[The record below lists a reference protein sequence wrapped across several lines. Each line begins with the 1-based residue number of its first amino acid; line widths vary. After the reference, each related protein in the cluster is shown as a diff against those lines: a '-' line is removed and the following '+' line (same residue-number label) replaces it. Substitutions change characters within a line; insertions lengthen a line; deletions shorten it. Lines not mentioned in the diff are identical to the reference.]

1 MNRKPENLVD
11 APGSLTV
18 KIIRFVIPLML
29 TGILQLLYNAAD
41 SVVVGRFE
49 SSDALAA
56 VTSVGSLIN
65 LLVNLFMGLSVGT
78 SVAVAHDWGAKD
90 YEGVSRTIH
99 TSYLISFIGGILVS
113 AVGIAF
119 SGQFL
124 VWMKSDPAVLPLSI
138 RYLRIYFVGT
148 TANMAYNFGASVLRS
163 VGDTRRPLYFLA
175 VSGLVNVILNLI
187 FVIVFRMGVDGVA
200 WATVASQVLS
210 AAFVIIY
217 MMKVQTP
224 IHFNWRKLKLH
235 PDKLKKIVLVG
246 LPAGL
251 QGTVFSISNVII
263 QSSVNSFGNVVMAGN
278 GAAASIEGFTY
289 IAMNSFY
296 HASLT
301 FVGQFV
307 GARKLERING
317 VIFRCLGLV
326 TAVGLFFGVLSY
338 VFAHPLL
345 SIYLPNDPGAVEY
358 GRTRL
363 LYLAVPY
370 FLCGMMEVM
379 VGGQR
384 GMGLSLLP
392 MINALLGSCV
402 LRIVW
407 IVTIFAAHHTLF
419 MLYISYPVSWLVTT
433 LAHSVVY
440 AVRLRKLRRE
450 AEGEE
455 PGTAD

>member
-1 MNRKPENLVD
+1 
-11 APGSLTV
+11 
-18 KIIRFVIPLML
+18 
-29 TGILQLLYNAAD
+29 
-41 SVVVGRFE
+41 
-49 SSDALAA
+49 
-56 VTSVGSLIN
+56 
-65 LLVNLFMGLSVGT
+65 MGLSVGP

-90 YEGVSRTIH
+90 FEGVSRTIH

-124 VWMKSDPAVLPLSI
+124 VWMKSDPAVLPLSA

-210 AAFVIIY
+210 AAFVIVY
-217 MMKVQTP
+217 MMRTDGP
-224 IHFNWRKLKLH
+224 IRFEWKKLRVH

-289 IAMNSFY
+289 IAMNSVY

-307 GARKLERING
+307 GARKLDRING
-317 VIFRCLGLV
+317 VIFRCLALV
-326 TAVGLFFGVLSY
+326 SAIGIFFGVLSY
-338 VFAHPLL
+338 VFADPLL

-433 LAHSVVY
+433 AAHSVVY
-440 AVRLRKLRRE
+440 AIRLRKLKRE
-450 AEGEE
+450 DRE
-455 PGTAD
+455 PVF

>member
-217 MMKVQTP
+217 MMRVQTP
-224 IHFNWRKLKLH
+224 IHFDWRKLKLH

-307 GARKLERING
+307 GARTLERING
-317 VIFRCLGLV
+317 VLFRCLGLV

>member
-1 MNRKPENLVD
+1 MDRKTENLVD
-11 APGSLTV
+11 APGSLTL
-18 KIIRFVIPLML
+18 KIFKFIIPLML

-90 YEGVSRTIH
+90 FEGVSRTIH

-124 VWMKSDPAVLPLSI
+124 VWMKSDPAVLPLSA

-210 AAFVIIY
+210 AAFVIVY
-217 MMKVQTP
+217 MMRTDGP
-224 IHFNWRKLKLH
+224 IRFEWKKLRVH

-289 IAMNSFY
+289 IAMNSVY

-307 GARKLERING
+307 GARKLDRING
-317 VIFRCLGLV
+317 VIFRCLALV
-326 TAVGLFFGVLSY
+326 SAIGIFFGVLSY
-338 VFAHPLL
+338 VFADPLL

-433 LAHSVVY
+433 AAHSVVY
-440 AVRLRKLRRE
+440 AIRLRKLKRE
-450 AEGEE
+450 DRE
-455 PGTAD
+455 PVF

>member
-1 MNRKPENLVD
+1 MNRKTENLVD
-11 APGSLTV
+11 APGSLTLKIV
-18 KIIRFVIPLML
+18 KFIIPLML

-90 YEGVSRTIH
+90 FDGVSRTIH
-99 TSYLISFIGGILVS
+99 TSYLISFIGGVFVS
-113 AVGIAF
+113 VIGIAF

-124 VWMKSDPAVLPLSI
+124 IWMKSDPAVLPLSA

-187 FVIVFRMGVDGVA
+187 FVVVFRMGVDGVA
-200 WATVASQVLS
+200 WATVASQFLS

-217 MMKVQTP
+217 MMRAEGP
-224 IHFNWRKLKLH
+224 IRFEWRKLRIH
-235 PDKLKKIVLVG
+235 PDKLKKIVVVG

-289 IAMNSFY
+289 IAMNSVY

-307 GARKLERING
+307 GAQKLDRING
-317 VIFRCLGLV
+317 VVFRCLGLV
-326 TAVGLFFGVLSY
+326 TCIGLFFGSMSY
-338 VFAHPLL
+338 IFAEPLL
-345 SIYLPNDPGAVEY
+345 SIYLPNDPAAVEY

-363 LYLAVPY
+363 LYIALPY
-370 FLCGMMEVM
+370 FLCGTMEVM

-392 MINALLGSCV
+392 MINALLGSCAF
-402 LRIVW
+402 RIVW
-407 IVTIFAAHHTLF
+407 IMTVFAAHHTLF
-419 MLYISYPVSWLVTT
+419 TLYISYPISWFITT
-433 LAHSVVY
+433 LAHTVVY
-440 AVRLRKLRRE
+440 ALRLRKLKRDAVRN
-450 AEGEE
+450 
-455 PGTAD
+455 

>member
-1 MNRKPENLVD
+1 MDRKTENLVD
-11 APGSLTV
+11 APGSLTL
-18 KIIRFVIPLML
+18 KIVQFIIPLML

-90 YEGVSRTIH
+90 FEGVRRTIH
-99 TSYLISFIGGILVS
+99 TSYLISFIGGVLVS

-124 VWMKSDPAVLPLSI
+124 VWMKSDPAVLPLSA

-175 VSGLVNVILNLI
+175 VSGLANVILNLI

-210 AAFVIIY
+210 AAFVIVY
-217 MMKVQTP
+217 MMRADGP
-224 IHFNWRKLKLH
+224 IRFEWKKLRIH

-289 IAMNSFY
+289 IAMNSVY

-307 GARKLERING
+307 GARKLDRING
-317 VIFRCLGLV
+317 VIFRCLTLV
-326 TAVGLFFGVLSY
+326 SAIGIFFGVLSY
-338 VFAHPLL
+338 VFAGPLL
-345 SIYLPNDPGAVEY
+345 SIYLPNDPGAVEF

-419 MLYISYPVSWLVTT
+419 MLYISYPISWLVTT
-433 LAHSVVY
+433 IAHSIVY
-440 AVRLRKLRRE
+440 AIRLRKLKGEDRE
-450 AEGEE
+450 
-455 PGTAD
+455 TAF

>member
-224 IHFNWRKLKLH
+224 IHFDWRKLKLH

-326 TAVGLFFGVLSY
+326 TAVGLFIGVLSY